1 MFIEHDRRQRPI
13 RTKRS
18 RVTVAASPD
27 DGARNRIKESEL
39 LGKERPIMKR
49 LCPPGRRYGF
59 TLVEL
64 LVVIAIIGVL
74 VALLLPA
81 VQAAREAARR
91 TACLNNVKNLSLGAL
106 NHEASKKQL
115 PPGRKFDFWDTYT
128 WTQAILPNIE
138 QQAVYQLYWTYP
150 DPKWAGGGHNSANGP
165 IGNDE
170 RLRQARHSQIPLFY
184 CPSDSTP
191 AANEM
196 DTAEYG
202 FWRGTYRAC
211 VGSGDSYGDRVMALD
226 GQVAR
231 YAWKGAFGVVDSLG
245 APVKQ
250 LSPGVRL
257 KEVSDGTSNTLAFSE
272 GLVPTIPGWG
282 GAIGETIYGNMGGSL
297 FSAYSTPNSTVAD
310 RIYGLCPQEH
320 GDSQYVAPC
329 TMIPGA
335 PQGGP
340 GAATSFAAARS
351 VHPGGVNVAMVDGS
365 IKFVNDDIDVA
376 IWRAVGTAGNEEA
389 LSLP

>member
-1 MFIEHDRRQRPI
+1 
-13 RTKRS
+13 
-18 RVTVAASPD
+18 
-27 DGARNRIKESEL
+27 
-39 LGKERPIMKR
+39 MKR
-49 LCPPGRRYGF
+49 LCPPGRQLGF

-91 TACLNNVKNLSLGAL
+91 TACLNNVKNLSLGSL

-115 PPGRKFDFWDTYT
+115 PPGRKFDQWDTYT

-150 DPKWAGGGHNSANGP
+150 DAKFSTAQPGSNGP
-165 IGNDE
+165 IGDDA
-170 RLRQARHSQIPLFY
+170 RLRQARHSQIPLYY
-184 CPSDSTP
+184 CPSDNTP
-191 AANEM
+191 TANEM
-196 DTAEYG
+196 DTLPYG
-202 FWRGTYRAC
+202 FWRGTYRGC
-211 VGSGDSYGDRVMALD
+211 VGAGDSYGDRVKGVD
-226 GQVAR
+226 GLIPR

-245 APVKQ
+245 VAAKQ

-257 KEVSDGTSNTLAFSE
+257 KEITDGTSNTLAFSE

-282 GAIGETIYGNMGGSL
+282 GAIGETIYGNMGGAL
-297 FSAYSTPNSTVAD
+297 FSAYTTPNSTLD
-310 RIYGLCPQEH
+310 DEIYGLCPDEH
-320 GDSQYVAPC
+320 GDTQYLAPC
-329 TMIPGA
+329 LPLSSGA
-335 PQGGP
+335 PGGQ
-340 GAATSFAAARS
+340 GAARSFAAARS
-351 VHPGGVNVAMVDGS
+351 VHPGGVNVSMVDGS

-376 IWRAVGTAGNEEA
+376 VWRAIGTAGNDET